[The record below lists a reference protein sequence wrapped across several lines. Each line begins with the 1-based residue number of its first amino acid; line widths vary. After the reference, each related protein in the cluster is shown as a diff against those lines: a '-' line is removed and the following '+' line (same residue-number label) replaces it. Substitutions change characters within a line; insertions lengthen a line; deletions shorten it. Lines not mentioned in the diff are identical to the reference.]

1 MKTINKTDTHQSNE
15 MPVGLSSLAYN
26 HCHLPDDTCRQARL
40 SRDARF
46 DGRFFIGVKTTGIFC
61 RSICPASPPKE
72 QNVIY
77 FDSAIKAAEAGLR
90 PCLRCRP
97 DSAPQS
103 NAWKG
108 TNTSLLRAISLIDA
122 GCLSGENAE
131 SLTQLSARLGIS
143 SRYLSQLF
151 NKQLGTSPK
160 KYALYRQ
167 LMFAKQLLH
176 QTQLPIT
183 DVAMAAGFNSIR
195 RFNEVFKAQLQLTPS
210 QLRRSPSAKTNTNPI
225 ARKGIKDKP
234 ALDTHAS
241 FSHGINLLLDYRP
254 PFLWSDLWAFYKVR
268 AVEGMEWLDEQSLT
282 YGRSFS
288 LGFDDISIRGT
299 FEISE
304 VNAKNQ
310 LLLNVQF
317 EREQDIGYLFQVVQY
332 VRKILDLD
340 ADMDV
345 IEASFSSLVSMGMR
359 VSSGLR
365 IPATASVF
373 EAGCRAVLGQQVSVI
388 QASKLLNV
396 LAVNYGDKTVIGQ
409 REVLFFPKAEQV
421 ATAGLDEFKMP
432 GARKRALNGL
442 GQFVADNPLASPEAW
457 IEVKGIGPWTIA
469 YARMRGESDPNIF
482 LGGDLVIKNR
492 LKALIAKQDITLG
505 TTTDF
510 TPKYY
515 QQLVEKISQQIS
527 PWGSYLTFQLWKSD
541 EN

>member
-1 MKTINKTDTHQSNE
+1 MFVVMKTSNANE
-15 MPVGLSSLAYN
+15 LTPLNAVNDDALN
-26 HCHLPDDTCRQARL
+26 HGVVNCHIPDEICRQARL

-72 QNVIY
+72 HNVVY
-77 FDSAIKAAEAGLR
+77 FDSAIKAAESGLR

-108 TNTSLLRAISLIDA
+108 TSTSLQRAISLIDN
-122 GCLSGENAE
+122 GYLSGDKAE

-143 SRYLSQLF
+143 TRYLSQLF

-160 KYALYRQ
+160 KYAMYRQ

-195 RFNEVFKAQLQLTPS
+195 RFNEVFKAQLQLTPT
-210 QLRRSPSAKTNTNPI
+210 QLRRSKPTRANTDPKSNEPSS
-225 ARKGIKDKP
+225 R
-234 ALDTHAS
+234 S
-241 FSHGINLLLDYRP
+241 SGINLLLDYRP
-254 PFLWSDLWAFYKVR
+254 PYQWSHLWAFYQLR
-268 AVEGMEWLDEQSLT
+268 AVENMEWLNESTQS

-288 LGFDDISIRGT
+288 ICIDDKFIRGT
-299 FEISE
+299 FEVE
-304 VNAKNQ
+304 PVKTKNQ
-310 LLLNVQF
+310 LSLNVQF
-317 EREQDIGYLFQVVQY
+317 EHEQDIGFLYHLVQY

-345 IEASFSSLVSMGMR
+345 IETAFVPLQSMGMK
-359 VSSGLR
+359 VMSGLR

-373 EAGCRAVLGQQVSVI
+373 EAGCRAVLGQQVSVV

-396 LAVNYGDKTVIGQ
+396 LAVNYGDKSVIGH
-409 REVLFFPKAEQV
+409 RDVLFFPTPEQV
-421 ATAGLDEFKMP
+421 ATAALDEFKMP

-442 GQFVADNPLASPEAW
+442 GQFVAQKPTASPDIW

-469 YARMRGESDPNIF
+469 YAKMRGESDPNVF

-492 LKALIAKQDITLG
+492 IKALVAKQDEALG
-505 TTTDF
+505 THTEF

-515 QQLVEKISQQIS
+515 QQFIDDMSQQIS
-527 PWGSYLTFQLWKSD
+527 PWGSYLTFQLWNND

>member
-1 MKTINKTDTHQSNE
+1 MKTSNINETNSSNE
-15 MPVGLSSLAYN
+15 LSLASLTHDTAPN
-26 HCHLPDDTCRQARL
+26 QGSVNCHLSDDVCRQARL

-72 QNVIY
+72 QNVVY

-103 NAWKG
+103 NAWQG
-108 TNTSLLRAISLIDA
+108 TSTSLQRAIRLIDG
-122 GCLSGENAE
+122 GCLSGEHAE
-131 SLTQLSARLGIS
+131 SLTDLSSRLGIS

-176 QTQLPIT
+176 QTQLSMT

-195 RFNEVFKAQLQLTPS
+195 RFNEVFKSQLQLTPS
-210 QLRRSPSAKTNTNPI
+210 QLRRSNTAKTGESRGK
-225 ARKGIKDKP
+225 AC
-234 ALDTHAS
+234 
-241 FSHGINLLLDYRP
+241 SHRPQTSPQGINLLLDYRP
-254 PFLWSDLWAFYKVR
+254 PFQWLQMWRFYQLR
-268 AVEGMEWLDEQSLT
+268 AVEGMEWLNEKTLS
-282 YGRSFS
+282 YGRSFTVM
-288 LGFDDISIRGT
+288 LDDKLIRGT
-299 FEISE
+299 FEVAP

-310 LLLNVQF
+310 LSLNVQF
-317 EREQDIGYLFQVVQY
+317 EEQQHIGFLYQIVQY
-332 VRKILDLD
+332 VRKLLDLD

-345 IEASFSSLVSMGMR
+345 IEAAFEPLVSMGMT

-396 LAVNYGDKTVIGQ
+396 LAVNYGDKSTIGQ
-409 REVLFFPKAEQV
+409 REVLFFPTPKQV
-421 ATAGLDEFKMP
+421 AEAGLDEFKMP
-432 GARKRALNGL
+432 GARKRALKGL
-442 GQFVADNPLASPEAW
+442 GQFVTQSPLASPETW

-469 YARMRGESDPNIF
+469 YAQMRGESNPNIF

-492 LKALIAKQDITLG
+492 VKALIVKQDAMKGL
-505 TTTDF
+505 DREF
-510 TPKYY
+510 TPKLY
-515 QQLVEKISQQIS
+515 QQLVEQISHQVS
-527 PWGSYLTFQLWKSD
+527 PWGSYLTFQLWKND